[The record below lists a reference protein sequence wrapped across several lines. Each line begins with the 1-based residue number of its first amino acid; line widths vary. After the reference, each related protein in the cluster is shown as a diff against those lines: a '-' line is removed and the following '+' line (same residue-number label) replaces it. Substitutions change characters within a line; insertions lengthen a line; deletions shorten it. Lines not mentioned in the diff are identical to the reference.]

1 MSLCFSQ
8 DANDHE
14 IQTFSDKVAF
24 EETKHKAK
32 NLKREQKPQL
42 TCPFHTLSQ
51 LNSPLT
57 NSKNQ

>member
-14 IQTFSDKVAF
+14 IQTFSDQVAF

-32 NLKREQKPQL
+32 NLKREQKPPL

>member
-14 IQTFSDKVAF
+14 IQTFSDQVAF

-42 TCPFHTLSQ
+42 TCPFHTLSHQ
-51 LNSPLT
+51 NLPPT
-57 NSKNQ
+57 NAENQ